1 MKTREVRINRQVE
14 KAVEKILDRHAQ
26 GNTEAQTAAY
36 LTSLRL
42 IANALEQEAHAV
54 RQLADEEA
62 RLG

>member
-14 KAVEKILDRHAQ
+14 RAVEKILDRNAQ

-54 RQLADEEA
+54 RQLADEEEQ
-62 RLG
+62 LG

>member
-14 KAVEKILDRHAQ
+14 RAVEKILDKHAQ
-26 GNTEAQTAAY
+26 GNTETQTAAY

>member
-14 KAVEKILDRHAQ
+14 RAVEQILDRNAQ
-26 GNTEAQTAAY
+26 GNTETQTAAY

-54 RQLADEEA
+54 RQLADEAA
-62 RLG
+62 RL

>member
-14 KAVEKILDRHAQ
+14 KILDKHAQ
-26 GNTEAQTAAY
+26 GNTETQTAAY

-54 RQLADEEA
+54 RQLADEEE
-62 RLG
+62 RL

>member
-14 KAVEKILDRHAQ
+14 RAVEKILDRHAK

-54 RQLADEEA
+54 RQLADEE
-62 RLG
+62 GWV

>member
-14 KAVEKILDRHAQ
+14 KAVEKILDKHAQ
-26 GNTEAQTAAY
+26 GNTEVQTAVY

-54 RQLADEEA
+54 RQLADEEE
-62 RLG
+62 RL